1 MCHNKLQKKESLVFA
16 YKIVMVGDFG
26 VGKTSLVRRFVDNSF
41 SEDYIS
47 SIGVSISKKIIT
59 SSNIDSTMMLWDT
72 EGKTEFNHIFKQ
84 YLVGAKGYIVVA
96 DLSRP
101 KTLDSIKE
109 HVELCLN
116 TVKDAP
122 IYIALN
128 KSDLQENSHYSN
140 EEIKAISK
148 NIVEVYK
155 TSAQSGDVVNE
166 IFQQINSTIVTR
178 GKA

>member
-1 MCHNKLQKKESLVFA
+1 MCDNKLQKKESVVFA

-47 SIGVSISKKIIT
+47 SIGVSISKKILKNSTI
-59 SSNIDSTMMLWDT
+59 NSTMMLWDT

-101 KTLDSIKE
+101 KTIESLKE
-109 HVELCLN
+109 HVELCLSI
-116 TVKDAP
+116 VKDAP

-128 KSDLQENSHYSN
+128 KSDLQNTATYSHQ
-140 EEIKAISK
+140 EIKDISK

-155 TSAQSGDVVNE
+155 TSAQSGDVVNK
-166 IFQQINSTIVTR
+166 IFEEINSTIINR
-178 GKA
+178 GK